1 MGKLGK
7 FQTLSFSGWSTKV
20 TKENHVNSLF
30 LGAPQKAANFMVQL
44 FAANYGKTLESTLA
58 QFPTKEFESA
68 DEYTWDLIGS
78 ARRNITLMGAR
89 NEAGTDITSAGL
101 MVGANTMPFELIFA
115 EDAFFDG
122 EVIFGN
128 ENEAYP
134 MRILGDP
141 RNEGTNVCYTVELMG
156 GNTDGIPSERLLAG
170 EKFSAEYAP
179 VEKELSRK
187 VGGVRHA
194 TPASMRNE
202 WTTIRLGDKVSGA
215 LLNKKLFMGVPVV
228 KQDASG
234 KLVKSTEDRWMHY
247 QEYAFDRQWAE
258 YKNSVLAYGTSN
270 RNEYGEYTN
279 YGKSG
284 EVIRMGDGLYPQ
296 MAFGNIY
303 YYNDDPLP
311 MIEAALISLSAGRLD
326 FGNRTFTLRTGE
338 YGAAQ
343 FSKSVQKAA
352 SGWTPFEYDA
362 AALGVASKTSSNLH
376 SNALKAGFQFT
387 EYIAPNNVHLRV
399 EVDPYYDDP
408 VRNKVRHPK
417 GGLVSSY
424 RYDIFDFGSTESPN
438 IFKTAIKGEP
448 ELRGFQSGMRN
459 PYTGAMKN
467 DYMSFDE
474 DAAVMHRQA
483 TLGICVL
490 DPTRTASF
498 IYAYSE

>member
-20 TKENHVNSLF
+20 TKENHINSLF
-30 LGAPQKAANFMVQL
+30 YAAPQKAANFMVQL
-44 FAANYGKTLESTLA
+44 FAANYGKSLESTLS

-78 ARRNITLMGAR
+78 ARRNITLLFAR
-89 NEAGTDITSAGL
+89 NEEGQPISGS
-101 MVGANTMPFELIFA
+101 MVGSNTKPFELVFA
-115 EDAFFDG
+115 EEAFFDG

-128 ENEAYP
+128 ENELYP
-134 MRILGDP
+134 MLIKGDP
-141 RNEGTNVCYTVELMG
+141 RHEGTNVCYTVELMG
-156 GNTDGIPSERLLAG
+156 GNTAGIPSERLQPG

-234 KLVKSTEDRWMHY
+234 KLVKATEDKWMHY
-247 QEYAFDRQWAE
+247 EEYAFDRQWAE

-270 RNEYGEYTN
+270 RNEYGEYLN

-296 MAFGNIY
+296 MSYGNIY

-352 SGWTPFEYDA
+352 SGWTMFDLEGTKA
-362 AALGVASKTSSNLH
+362 VSSTSSKLH
-376 SNALKAGFQFT
+376 SNSLKAGFQFT
-387 EYIAPNNVHLRV
+387 EYVAPNNVHLIV

-417 GGLVSSY
+417 GGLTSSY

-448 ELRGFQSGMRN
+448 EYRGFQSGMRN
-459 PYTGAMKN
+459 PYTGAMNN

>member
-7 FQTLSFSGWSTKV
+7 FQTLSFTGWSSKV
-20 TKENHVNSLF
+20 TKENHIHSLF

-44 FAANYGKTLESTLA
+44 FAANYGKTLESLLS

-78 ARRNITLMGAR
+78 ARRNITLLFAR
-89 NEAGTDITSAGL
+89 NEQGTDIAAAGT
-101 MVGANTMPFELIFA
+101 MVGANTQPFELIFA

-128 ENEAYP
+128 ENEMYP

-156 GNTDGIPSERLLAG
+156 GNTDGIPAERLLAG

-179 VEKELSRK
+179 VEKELSRA
-187 VGGVRHA
+187 VGGIRHA

-202 WTTIRLGDKVSGA
+202 WTTIRLKDKVSGA
-215 LLNKKLFMGVPVV
+215 LLNKKLYMGVPVV

-234 KLVKSTEDRWMHY
+234 KMVKSTEDRWMHY
-247 QEYAFDRQWAE
+247 EEYAFDRQWVE

-270 RNEYGEYTN
+270 RNEYGEYLN

-296 MAFGNIY
+296 MSYGNMY

-311 MIEAALISLSAGRLD
+311 MIEAALVSLSAGRLD
-326 FGNRTFTLRTGE
+326 FNQRTFTLRTGE
-338 YGAAQ
+338 YGAMQ
-343 FSKSVQKAA
+343 FSKSVQKEA
-352 SGWTPFEYDA
+352 SGWSTVLELDGTGA
-362 AALGVASKTSSNLH
+362 VSKASSKLH

-408 VRNKVRHPK
+408 VRNKIRHPK

-424 RYDIFDFGSTESPN
+424 RYDIFDFGTTESPN
-438 IFKTAIKGEP
+438 IFKTAVKGQP
-448 ELRGFQSGMRN
+448 EYRGFQAGMRN
-459 PYTGAMKN
+459 PYTGAMN
-467 DYMSFDE
+467 NEYMSFDE